1 MARTNRRNSRRK
13 IVSPEEPLRSVVY
26 VNEAMEIVDL
36 RGGGCRVTI
45 PLRRPGWLVPPI
57 SWILPFSPHRRIELD
72 ALGTEIL
79 RLSDGKHTVE
89 EIIENFAEKHKL
101 SFREAQLSIGTL
113 LKHLAVRGLI
123 AIVGKNKDAG
133 D

>member
-79 RLSDGKHTVE
+79 RLSE
-89 EIIENFAEKHKL
+89 
-101 SFREAQLSIGTL
+101 LSIGTL